1 LRADTFARVKGFFDK
16 IWKDTF
22 EDRPWLQLILQNTI
36 YAFIENQGYTLAE
49 FPIFFRD
56 REFREFMAGNI
67 KYNDIV
73 RHYWLK
79 TFASKNKRDQ
89 DAQMEAA
96 QTRTEIMLA
105 HPYVRHI
112 VGQQKSTIDFGEA
125 LKSNKIILLKLSSA
139 MSIEDKTLIGTLF
152 VSELLS
158 AIPKANC

>member
-1 LRADTFARVKGFFDK
+1 
-16 IWKDTF
+16 
-22 EDRPWLQLILQNTI
+22 
-36 YAFIENQGYTLAE
+36 
-49 FPIFFRD
+49 
-56 REFREFMAGNI
+56 MAGNI